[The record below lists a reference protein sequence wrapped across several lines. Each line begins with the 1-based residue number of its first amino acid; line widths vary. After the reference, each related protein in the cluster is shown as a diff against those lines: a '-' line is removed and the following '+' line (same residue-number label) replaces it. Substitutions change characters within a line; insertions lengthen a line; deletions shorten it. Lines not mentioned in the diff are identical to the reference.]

1 MASIPHIRAAERQ
14 EPGDQ
19 GKGCHSGKYD
29 QWAAQG
35 SLMDDART
43 RDPV

>member
-19 GKGCHSGKYD
+19 GKGCRGGEDD
-29 QWAAQG
+29 QGTGQE
-35 SLMDDART
+35 SLMDDAWAC
-43 RDPV
+43 DPV